1 MDGNTITSTIADVGL
16 TSRADA
22 LTGDLSGGERIRVS
36 LAAALLADPELYLL
50 DEPTVGLDPVL
61 RRDLWKMFRDLA
73 DDGKTLLV
81 SSHVMDEAGR
91 CDRVLLMRD
100 GELIADATPD
110 ELRTRGWHR
119 RSRGSIPRPRRGNAH
134 EENLGHRRRVLQQLS
149 HDRRSIALIVLLP
162 SILLALFKYI
172 YDGQPAIF
180 NRVGPQMLGLFPFIV
195 MFLVTSVT
203 MVRERTSGTLERLL
217 TTSLKRGELI
227 GGYAIAFGIAAL
239 VQALVSAG
247 VAIWL
252 LDLDVQTPWAIVLF
266 AVVDAVLGTA
276 LGLLMSAF
284 ARTEFQAVQFMPL
297 VVVPQILLCGLL
309 TPRDSMPK
317 VLNWISDALPL
328 SYATDSFSEL
338 ASSDVWSGTLG
349 RNLGVLVG
357 CCAVA
362 IALASLTLRRRTP

>member
-1 MDGNTITSTIADVGL
+1 MTRT
-16 TSRADA
+16 
-22 LTGDLSGGERIRVS
+22 
-36 LAAALLADPELYLL
+36 LA
-50 DEPTVGLDPVL
+50 T
-61 RRDLWKMFRDLA
+61 
-73 DDGKTLLV
+73 T
-81 SSHVMDEAGR
+81 
-91 CDRVLLMRD
+91 
-100 GELIADATPD
+100 
-110 ELRTRGWHR
+110 
-119 RSRGSIPRPRRGNAH
+119 
-134 EENLGHRRRVLQQLS
+134 RRVLQQLS

-217 TTSLKRGELI
+217 TTPLRRGELI

-252 LDLDVQTPWAIVLF
+252 LDLNVETPWAIVLF

-309 TPRDSMPK
+309 APRDSMPD
-317 VLNWISDALPL
+317 VLHWISDALPL
-328 SYATDSFSEL
+328 SYATDSFTEL
-338 ASSDVWSGTLG
+338 ANSDVCHAHARAATS
-349 RNLGVLVG
+349 
-357 CCAVA
+357 
-362 IALASLTLRRRTP
+362 ASS

>member
-1 MDGNTITSTIADVGL
+1 MTRALATS
-16 TSRADA
+16 
-22 LTGDLSGGERIRVS
+22 
-36 LAAALLADPELYLL
+36 
-50 DEPTVGLDPVL
+50 
-61 RRDLWKMFRDLA
+61 
-73 DDGKTLLV
+73 
-81 SSHVMDEAGR
+81 
-91 CDRVLLMRD
+91 
-100 GELIADATPD
+100 
-110 ELRTRGWHR
+110 
-119 RSRGSIPRPRRGNAH
+119 
-134 EENLGHRRRVLQQLS
+134 RRVLQQLS
-149 HDRRSIALIVLLP
+149 HDPRSIALIVLLP
-162 SILLALFKYI
+162 SVLLALFKYI

-217 TTSLKRGELI
+217 STPLKRRELI

-317 VLNWISDALPL
+317 VLNWISDVLPL
-328 SYATDSFSEL
+328 SYATDSFTEL
-338 ASSDVWSGTLG
+338 ANSDVWSSTLG
-349 RNLGVLVG
+349 RNLGILVG

>member
-1 MDGNTITSTIADVGL
+1 MTRALATS
-16 TSRADA
+16 
-22 LTGDLSGGERIRVS
+22 
-36 LAAALLADPELYLL
+36 
-50 DEPTVGLDPVL
+50 
-61 RRDLWKMFRDLA
+61 
-73 DDGKTLLV
+73 
-81 SSHVMDEAGR
+81 
-91 CDRVLLMRD
+91 
-100 GELIADATPD
+100 
-110 ELRTRGWHR
+110 
-119 RSRGSIPRPRRGNAH
+119 
-134 EENLGHRRRVLQQLS
+134 RRVLQQLS

-217 TTSLKRGELI
+217 TTPLKRGELI

-252 LDLDVQTPWAIVLF
+252 LDLNVQTPWAIVLF

-309 TPRDSMPK
+309 APRDSLPK
-317 VLNWISDALPL
+317 VLNWISDVLPL
-328 SYATDSFSEL
+328 SYATDSFTEL
-338 ASSDVWSGTLG
+338 ANSDVWSSALG
-349 RNLGVLVG
+349 RNLGILVG